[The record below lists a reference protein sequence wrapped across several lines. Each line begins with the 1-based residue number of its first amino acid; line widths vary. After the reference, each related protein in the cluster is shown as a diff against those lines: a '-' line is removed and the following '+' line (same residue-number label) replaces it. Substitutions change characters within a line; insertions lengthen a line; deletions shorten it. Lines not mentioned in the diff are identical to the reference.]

1 MHIYLL
7 SHRQFDGLQA
17 QVINSFGLRTAWG
30 EACTETLKLMALYG
44 PGGSRLEDPRVVS
57 MIDEPPAVTTGM
69 QMKAFLKL
77 LRQVDEEWDNDHL
90 VDSNSEVDD
99 E

>member
-1 MHIYLL
+1 
-7 SHRQFDGLQA
+7 
-17 QVINSFGLRTAWG
+17 
-30 EACTETLKLMALYG
+30 
-44 PGGSRLEDPRVVS
+44 